1 MNERMPPEGS
11 SLGLAEALRVDQ
23 VCNRFEAAWR
33 GGPPPRVEDFLVRCQ
48 EPERSELLRELIAL
62 DVYHRR
68 RRGEECRAEDYRG
81 RFPALDPDELAEA
94 FAESVRPPEGATLFM
109 SAGARRR
116 HLYPPGGMAGCAG
129 FAAQG

>member
-33 GGPPPRVEDFLVRCQ
+33 GGPPPRVEYFLDRWQ

-68 RRGEECRAEDYRG
+68 RRGEECRAEDYRA
-81 RFPALDPDELAEA
+81 RFPLLEAAWLAEA
-94 FAESVRPPEGATLFM
+94 LADSG
-109 SAGARRR
+109 SACAAAGRTNTHGTQSLAA
-116 HLYPPGGMAGCAG
+116 YPPSSHS
-129 FAAQG
+129 